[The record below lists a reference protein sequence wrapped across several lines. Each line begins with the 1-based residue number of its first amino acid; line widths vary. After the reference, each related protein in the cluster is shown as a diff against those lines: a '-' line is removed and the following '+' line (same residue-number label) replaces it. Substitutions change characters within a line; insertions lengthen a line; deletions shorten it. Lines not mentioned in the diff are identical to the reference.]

1 MKETGRNKSV
11 PLAVVYE
18 ELRQRHI
25 QFTAVDCSAIC
36 ENCGAHSDPKKQ
48 KHVHRNNDSGN
59 QQWLCCVPET
69 NALANWWSRTL
80 DAVEAMRTNINLCQ
94 ALVTCWATTTCA
106 MTTSCRVWVSGAV
119 FENRWGERHQRGAAS
134 AAARLARYQ
143 STVAASPS
151 RKFIAAFHPS
161 NCSARVASIR
171 LRGCPSGFVAS
182 H

>member
-69 NALANWWSRTL
+69 NALANWWPRTL
-80 DAVEAMRTNINLCQ
+80 DAIDAMRPHMNLRQ
-94 ALVTCWATTTCA
+94 ALVAGRATTPCA
-106 MTTSCRVWVSGAV
+106 MTTSCGVWVPGAI
-119 FENRWGERHQRGAAS
+119 FENWWGKRHQRGAAS
-134 AAARLARYQ
+134 AAARLVRYQ
-143 STVAASPS
+143 ATVAARPS
-151 RKFIAAFHPS
+151 RNFMAAFHPS
-161 NCSARVASIR
+161 NCSARVASMR
-171 LRGCPSGFVAS
+171 LRGWPSGFVAS